1 MDENSI
7 YFADDES
14 GYGSESSIIDG
25 LNVEVIM
32 NAKDNNECVYDQ
44 DWITKTQGAM
54 YSLLYSRLL
63 SKLHQAAKRSELMGK
78 RHGRKGTEKQ

>member
-14 GYGSESSIIDG
+14 GYGSEYSIIDE
-25 LNVEVIM
+25 LNNELLA
-32 NAKDNNECVYDQ
+32 NAKENNENVYDQ

-63 SKLHQAAKRSELMGK
+63 SKLDQAAKRGELMVRRPSGK
-78 RHGRKGTEKQ
+78 RAVK